1 MEKQWFQ
8 GVVALGAFLIVSAWI
23 APAVGGTNNLGGD
36 ERPVLEATGTPSF
49 GTEDWTGP
57 KEQAPVMAMPTPSFG
72 TEDWT
77 GTMKS
82 SGALGTGGIPA
93 PACEDLLPDDY
104 SPEC

>member
-72 TEDWT
+72 RITSYNVCYT
-77 GTMKS
+77 K
-82 SGALGTGGIPA
+82 
-93 PACEDLLPDDY
+93 LLR
-104 SPEC
+104 SLELAG